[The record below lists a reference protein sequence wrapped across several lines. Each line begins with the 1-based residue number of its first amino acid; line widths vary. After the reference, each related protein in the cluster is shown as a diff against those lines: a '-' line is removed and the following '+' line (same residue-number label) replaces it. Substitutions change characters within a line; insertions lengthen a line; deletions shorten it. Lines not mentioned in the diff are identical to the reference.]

1 MITRLGASIGVV
13 RDLTAVLVLLGVAC
27 SAGDAPLPQ
36 PPSRAEAT
44 KIIAGG
50 APNHESRRGRATRE
64 AADRRCRPVGVD
76 SRSGSAESCAALHSR
91 RGRGG
96 VGFGVVGG
104 WGWVWGIF
112 FCRSGGAAGGRGET
126 ISPPVLP
133 RSPQPS
139 RPSE

>member
-13 RDLTAVLVLLGVAC
+13 RELTAVLVLLGVAC

-91 RGRGG
+91 RAGLR
-96 VGFGVVGG
+96 VDSHELVVRSWFG
-104 WGWVWGIF
+104 GIF
-112 FCRSGGAAGGRGET
+112 YGDPVGPACRG
-126 ISPPVLP
+126 
-133 RSPQPS
+133 
-139 RPSE
+139 